1 MVLNKISKMTLVKF
15 FIGMIAGLGLIG
27 VYKFV
32 AEVELNEEEEYDIYE
47 EEHDH
52 PLFV

>member
-1 MVLNKISKMTLVKF
+1 MKLVNF
-15 FIGMIAGLGLIG
+15 FSRMFSNPVAIGNR
-27 VYKFV
+27 FN

-47 EEHDH
+47 DEHEY

>member
-1 MVLNKISKMTLVKF
+1 MKLNKIANMKLVKF
-15 FIGMIAGLGLIG
+15 FLAVLAGFGLIK
-27 VYKFV
+27 VYQYI
-32 AEVELNEEEEYDIYE
+32 AEVELNEEEEYIYE

>member
-1 MVLNKISKMTLVKF
+1 MKLNKIANMKLVKF
-15 FIGMIAGLGLIG
+15 FLAILAGFGLIKI
-27 VYKFV
+27 YQYV
-32 AEVELNEEEEYDIYE
+32 AEVELNEEEDYEIYE